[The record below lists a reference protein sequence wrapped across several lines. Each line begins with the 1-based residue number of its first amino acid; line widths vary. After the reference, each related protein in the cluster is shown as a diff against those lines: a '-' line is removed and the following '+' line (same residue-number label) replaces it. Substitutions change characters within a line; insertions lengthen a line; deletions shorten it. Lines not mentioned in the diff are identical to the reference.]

1 MFAMGKT
8 LVYDHKFVEQDLY
21 DFWKSNQLFEPIN
34 KTKNQKNYSVILP
47 PPNITGHLHLGH
59 A

>member
-1 MFAMGKT
+1 MSKASI
-8 LVYDHKFVEQDLY
+8 YDHKFVEENLY
-21 DFWKSNQLFEPIN
+21 DFWKKNRYFEPIAKNN
-34 KTKNQKNYSVILP
+34 KIKNYAIILP